1 MAIVLGTTIKWGKK
15 AGEKSKVIEEGTPF
29 SKLTK
34 EEKEY
39 AKEQN
44 LLVVV
49 PDDVDDVLSADQE
62 EVDDPEN
69 PEESTHSEDEA
80 KDSEDK

>member
-1 MAIVLGTTIKWGKK
+1 MAVVLGTTIKWGKK
-15 AGEKSKVIEEGTPF
+15 AGEEPKVIEEGTPF

-34 EEKEY
+34 AEKEY
-39 AKEQN
+39 AKERN

-49 PDDVDDVLSADQE
+49 PDDIDEVLEAEQE

-69 PEESTHSEDEA
+69 PEDSVHSEDE
-80 KDSEDK
+80 DDEDE